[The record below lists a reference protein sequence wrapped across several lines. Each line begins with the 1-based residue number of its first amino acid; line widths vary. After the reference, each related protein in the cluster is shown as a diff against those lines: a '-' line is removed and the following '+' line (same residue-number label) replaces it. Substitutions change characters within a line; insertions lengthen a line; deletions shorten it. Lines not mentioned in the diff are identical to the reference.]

1 MHGLSKKMFSGL
13 LAGLAN
19 ASNHTRCVSTYSY

>member
-1 MHGLSKKMFSGL
+1 MYGLSKKMFVGL
-13 LAGLAN
+13 LTGPAN